1 MNNTFPSLPNLND
14 INSVL
19 KFYNYD
25 WTINLANIIARH
37 QMRLVNGKDIL
48 FKSHRKDILEKL
60 NWWYETYKIKEKLD
74 KNELTASLMGK
85 TIFGLLETS
94 DGNIDLWINPF
105 NFTSRV
111 SKINEIEQ
119 GADIWLNYHQ
129 SDSGFILNL
138 ICTKD
143 KIVIKGWPK
152 NNEVVVGQSKTQI
165 KDDVKPVLIQ
175 EFKNKLGVVPFWEM
189 INEPNPLFLSTS
201 TTLNPWPTMANCYK
215 LQFDLEDSF
224 NIKSKE
230 RYANRT
236 HWYGILSDD
245 LMTAYN
251 KGNKKVLQDVFDD
264 IFVQS
269 SSSTVD
275 GQLSQSLQVVQGT
288 PTLETYTED
297 QKAIIEQVY
306 LACHF
311 SSPFGDKS
319 DNDQNKTQSLL
330 TKTKDLEKQAYLQ
343 AYRKQYYTKMFDTVL
358 KYYGLWDG
366 TGERPYG
373 FDFVSASLVDQM
385 RQNELITARLDNGTM
400 EPIRAITE
408 YDNIDELEATK
419 YFEKIEEWQDK
430 MQAKEIEHNNKLLE
444 YDETGNNQNALQ
456 GRTEIKEN

>member
-37 QMRLVNGKDIL
+37 QMRLINGKDIL

-85 TIFGLLETS
+85 TIFGLLETN

-165 KDDVKPVLIQ
+165 KDDVKPVLVQ
-175 EFKNKLGVVPFWEM
+175 EFKNKLGIVPFWEM
-189 INEPNPLFLSTS
+189 
-201 TTLNPWPTMANCYK
+201 
-215 LQFDLEDSF
+215 
-224 NIKSKE
+224 
-230 RYANRT
+230 
-236 HWYGILSDD
+236 
-245 LMTAYN
+245 
-251 KGNKKVLQDVFDD
+251 
-264 IFVQS
+264 
-269 SSSTVD
+269 
-275 GQLSQSLQVVQGT
+275 
-288 PTLETYTED
+288 
-297 QKAIIEQVY
+297 
-306 LACHF
+306 
-311 SSPFGDKS
+311 
-319 DNDQNKTQSLL
+319 
-330 TKTKDLEKQAYLQ
+330 
-343 AYRKQYYTKMFDTVL
+343 
-358 KYYGLWDG
+358 
-366 TGERPYG
+366 
-373 FDFVSASLVDQM
+373 
-385 RQNELITARLDNGTM
+385 
-400 EPIRAITE
+400 
-408 YDNIDELEATK
+408 
-419 YFEKIEEWQDK
+419 
-430 MQAKEIEHNNKLLE
+430 
-444 YDETGNNQNALQ
+444 
-456 GRTEIKEN
+456 

>member
-1 MNNTFPSLPNLND
+1 MNNNTYPTLPNLNN

-19 KFYNYD
+19 KYYNYD

-60 NWWYETYKIKEKLD
+60 NWWYENYKIKEKLD

-143 KIVIKGWPK
+143 KIIIKDWPK

-165 KDDVKPVLIQ
+165 KDDVKPILVQ
-175 EFKNKLGVVPFWEM
+175 EFKNKLGIVLFWEM

-230 RYANRT
+230 RWSNRT
-236 HWYGILSDD
+236 HWYGQLDDD

-264 IFVQS
+264 IFIQS
-269 SSSTVD
+269 
-275 GQLSQSLQVVQGT
+275 GQ
-288 PTLETYTED
+288 
-297 QKAIIEQVY
+297 
-306 LACHF
+306 
-311 SSPFGDKS
+311 
-319 DNDQNKTQSLL
+319 
-330 TKTKDLEKQAYLQ
+330 
-343 AYRKQYYTKMFDTVL
+343 
-358 KYYGLWDG
+358 
-366 TGERPYG
+366 
-373 FDFVSASLVDQM
+373 
-385 RQNELITARLDNGTM
+385 
-400 EPIRAITE
+400 
-408 YDNIDELEATK
+408 
-419 YFEKIEEWQDK
+419 
-430 MQAKEIEHNNKLLE
+430 
-444 YDETGNNQNALQ
+444 
-456 GRTEIKEN
+456 

>member
-14 INSVL
+14 INIVL

-143 KIVIKGWPK
+143 KIIIKGWPK

-165 KDDVKPVLIQ
+165 KDDFKPVLVQ
-175 EFKNKLGVVPFWEM
+175 EFKNKLGIVHFWEM
-189 INEPNPLFLSTS
+189 INKPNPLFLSTS
-201 TTLNPWPTMANCYK
+201 TTLNP
-215 LQFDLEDSF
+215 
-224 NIKSKE
+224 
-230 RYANRT
+230 
-236 HWYGILSDD
+236 
-245 LMTAYN
+245 
-251 KGNKKVLQDVFDD
+251 
-264 IFVQS
+264 
-269 SSSTVD
+269 
-275 GQLSQSLQVVQGT
+275 
-288 PTLETYTED
+288 
-297 QKAIIEQVY
+297 
-306 LACHF
+306 
-311 SSPFGDKS
+311 
-319 DNDQNKTQSLL
+319 
-330 TKTKDLEKQAYLQ
+330 
-343 AYRKQYYTKMFDTVL
+343 
-358 KYYGLWDG
+358 
-366 TGERPYG
+366 
-373 FDFVSASLVDQM
+373 
-385 RQNELITARLDNGTM
+385 
-400 EPIRAITE
+400 
-408 YDNIDELEATK
+408 
-419 YFEKIEEWQDK
+419 
-430 MQAKEIEHNNKLLE
+430 
-444 YDETGNNQNALQ
+444 
-456 GRTEIKEN
+456 